1 MIYNC
6 ANWADLPWTEV
17 RPGVR
22 RKAFTCEGATFAMN
36 ELQPHHE
43 PRPHKHP
50 FEQIAYIAAGVC
62 DYHIED
68 QVFRLTP
75 GGMLVIPPN
84 LMHYAEVV
92 GDEVLVNFDIF
103 TPKREEYVK

>member
-6 ANWADLPWTEV
+6 ANWADLPWTDV

-22 RKAFTCEGATFAMN
+22 RKAF
-36 ELQPHHE
+36 
-43 PRPHKHP
+43 
-50 FEQIAYIAAGVC
+50 EQIAYIASGVC

>member
-1 MIYNC
+1 MC
-6 ANWADLPWTEV
+6 QLGGPALDLGAS
-17 RPGVR
+17 GVR
-22 RKAFTCEGATFAMN
+22 RKAFTGEGATFAMN

-75 GGMLVIPPN
+75 GGTAPPCGRRRSFSFSSQ
-84 LMHYAEVV
+84 A
-92 GDEVLVNFDIF
+92 II
-103 TPKREEYVK
+103 

>member
-1 MIYNC
+1 MRVSISF
-6 ANWADLPWTEV
+6 AW
-17 RPGVR
+17 
-22 RKAFTCEGATFAMN
+22 GAVDQDIIEFFLLA
-36 ELQPHHE
+36 HE